1 MGYDILRSVGSLD
14 CRWFYSVTAARK
26 VTFKIKIH
34 INIKE
39 FFAYE
44 NRKHKQ
50 TEN

>member
-14 CRWFYSVTAARK
+14 CHQSYSVTAARK
-26 VTFKIKIH
+26 VAFKIKIH
-34 INIKE
+34 IIKE
-39 FFAYE
+39 FYAYE